1 MVYNTD
7 SLGTVPKGGPNISSH
22 KNGKRY
28 PN

>member
-1 MVYNTD
+1 MICNTD

-28 PN
+28 PK